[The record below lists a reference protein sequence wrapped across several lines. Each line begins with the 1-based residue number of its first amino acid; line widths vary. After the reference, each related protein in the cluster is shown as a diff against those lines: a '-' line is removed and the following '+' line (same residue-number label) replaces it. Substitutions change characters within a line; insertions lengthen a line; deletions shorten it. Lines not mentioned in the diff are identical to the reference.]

1 MNEARTRV
9 RVGRLKLLLI
19 PALFVASFV
28 AAWLVFQTG
37 WRPAAH
43 SHGEPILPQRSFQDV
58 RVAMD
63 NGNDWAWRDPQ
74 APRMTLI
81 ALSTGTCAKQCVH
94 ALTLLRN
101 ARITLNDK
109 KNRVR
114 LLHVG
119 TPPTG
124 KAGAVLGKSWQH
136 GRDVA
141 GKLAAFRPSK
151 SGAVAAVLVESNGT
165 ALVKY
170 PAGFN
175 ADGVKDDLH
184 KVIH

>member
-1 MNEARTRV
+1 MNEARHRV
-9 RVGRLKLLLI
+9 RTGRLKLLLVPSI
-19 PALFVASFV
+19 FIASFV
-28 AAWLVFQTG
+28 AAWIALHLG
-37 WRPAAH
+37 WRPGTH
-43 SHGEPILPQRSFQDV
+43 SHGEPIRPQRSFQGI
-58 RVAMD
+58 RIAMD
-63 NGNDWAWRDPQ
+63 HGGDWAWRDPD

-81 ALSTGTCAKQCVH
+81 ALSSGPCAEQCVH

-109 KNRVR
+109 QDRVR
-114 LLHVG
+114 LLHIG
-119 TPPTG
+119 EPPAG
-124 KAGAVLGKSWQH
+124 KAGRVLAESWRH

-151 SGAVAAVLVESNGT
+151 AGAVAAVLVESNGT
-165 ALVKY
+165 ALVEY
-170 PAGFN
+170 PAGFD

>member
-1 MNEARTRV
+1 MNEERKRV
-9 RVGRLKLLLI
+9 RLGRLKLLLVPSI
-19 PALFVASFV
+19 FIASFV
-28 AAWLVFQTG
+28 AAWIVFQSG

-43 SHGEPILPQRSFQDV
+43 SHGEAILPQRSFQDI
-58 RVAMD
+58 RIAMD
-63 NGNDWAWRDPQ
+63 NGGEWAWRDPK

-81 ALSTGTCAKQCVH
+81 ALSTGPCAEQCVH

-109 KNRVR
+109 QNRVR
-114 LLHVG
+114 LLHIG
-119 TPPTG
+119 PAPTG
-124 KAGAVLGKSWQH
+124 QAGKVLDESWQH

-141 GKLAAFRPSK
+141 GALAAFRPAR